1 MCESIDSFAWQ
12 KLAKRVNKAS
22 VSKGFWADEY
32 PLNHHIM
39 LVVSELCEAIEADRQ
54 GRYAYVEKYMDK
66 LETEEFVCVYACH
79 IKGTLEEELADAAM
93 RLLDIIAQMGW
104 IIDDIVC
111 PAYVSLKYYGSFPLY
126 CYSITEDLV
135 LKPDGDR
142 QAVLSALYGVMAVA
156 HMYGIDL
163 LNHIELKMRYNKTR
177 PRLHGKRY

>member
-1 MCESIDSFAWQ
+1 MCESIDTFAWQ

-39 LVVSELCEAIEADRQ
+39 MVVSELCEAIEADRQ
-54 GRYAYVEKYMDK
+54 GRYAYMEKYMDK

-79 IKGTLEEELADAAM
+79 IKGTLEDELADAAM

-111 PAYVSLKYYGSFPLY
+111 PAYVSLNYYGSFPLF
-126 CYSITEDLV
+126 CYSITQDLV

-142 QAVLSALYGVMAVA
+142 RAVLSALYGVMAVA
-156 HMYGIDL
+156 YMYGIDL